1 MKFTGKAII
10 RINGSEIRSTDN
22 ATLSV
27 GGENRTAIKGGGRV
41 YGYNEETQEPTL
53 ECNVAHCSDTDLVS
67 LSAIVD
73 ATIIFETDSGAK
85 FVLQE
90 AFVTEPASLNVTDGT
105 ASMKFSAC
113 RCETM

>member
-1 MKFTGKAII
+1 M
-10 RINGSEIRSTDN
+10 
-22 ATLSV
+22 
-27 GGENRTAIKGGGRV
+27 GGENRKAIKGGGRV

-53 ECNVAHCSDTDLVS
+53 ECNVAHGKDTDLVA

-73 ATIIFETDSGAK
+73 ATVIFETDSGAK

-90 AFVTEPASLNVTDGT
+90 AFVTDPASLNVTDGT
-105 ASMKFSAC
+105 ASLKMAAC

>member
-10 RINGSEIRSTDN
+10 RINGSEIRSTDD
-22 ATLSV
+22 ATLTV
-27 GGENRTAIKGGGRV
+27 GGENRKAIKGGGRV

-53 ECNVAHCSDTDLVS
+53 ECNVAHCSDTDLIE

-73 ATIIFETDSGAK
+73 ATVIFETDSGAK

-90 AFVTEPASLNVTDGT
+90 AFVTEPASLNVTVGT
-105 ASMKFSAC
+105 GSLKFSAC

>member
-10 RINGSEIRSTDN
+10 RVNGSELRSTDV

-27 GGENRTAIKGGGRV
+27 GGENRKAIKGGGRV

-53 ECNVAHCSDTDLVS
+53 ECNVAHCGDTDLVT

-90 AFVTEPASLNVTDGT
+90 AFVTEPASLNTPDGT
-105 ASMKFSAC
+105 ASLKFAAC

>member
-10 RINGSEIRSTDN
+10 RINGSEIRSTDD
-22 ATLSV
+22 ATLTV
-27 GGENRTAIKGGGRV
+27 GGENRKAIKGGGRV
-41 YGYNEETQEPTL
+41 YGYNEATQEPTL
-53 ECNVAHCSDTDLVS
+53 ECNVAHCSDTDLIE

-73 ATIIFETDSGAK
+73 ATVIFETDSGAK

-90 AFVTEPASLNVTDGT
+90 AFVTEPASLNAPAGT
-105 ASMKFSAC
+105 ASLKLSVC

>member
-10 RINGSEIRSTDN
+10 RVNGSELRSTDN
-22 ATLSV
+22 ATLNV
-27 GGENRTAIKGGGRV
+27 GGANRKAIKGGGRV

-53 ECNVAHCSDTDLVS
+53 ECNVAHGKDTDLVA

-73 ATIIFETDSGAK
+73 ATVIFETDSGAK

-90 AFVTEPASLNVTDGT
+90 AFVTDPASLNVTDGT
-105 ASMKFSAC
+105 ASLKMAAC

>member
-53 ECNVAHCSDTDLVS
+53 ECNVAHCSDTDLIA

-73 ATIIFETDSGAK
+73 GAK

-105 ASMKFSAC
+105 ASLKFSAC